1 MSRMNKNNRGKE
13 KGVQAHKPDM
23 GILMYIIIMSVFGL
37 AMVFDASVFKGLE
50 IFNNQYYFVQQ
61 QIGWIILG
69 SVVGILSYLI
79 SYKYLVKISPIGFVI
94 LLFLLIFT
102 LIVSKAVNGAKG
114 WIDAGTIFSIQP
126 TEFLKPIFIAFSA
139 FYFSN
144 ERKGEEQVKH
154 KRIYLAILV
163 LTIIP
168 ILLQPDFGSAMVII
182 AIGIA
187 IYFIS
192 DTSKQHFKEL
202 IIVLSVG
209 LIAILILGSF
219 ASYRVQRLNTWTEI
233 LQTGDVA
240 NKSGDGYQMY
250 QTLIGIGSGGMWGK
264 GFGQS
269 RQRFGYLPENTAFT
283 DSIVAV
289 YLEEFGYM
297 GGIVLILSIM
307 FFLWKCISIANRVS
321 DRNGKYLIFG
331 LSIWIVFQSLLN
343 IAVNIGLL
351 PLTGITLPFISYGGS
366 SMISLFIGAGLIL
379 NVSRY
384 TDEKNTR

>member
-1 MSRMNKNNRGKE
+1 
-13 KGVQAHKPDM
+13 
-23 GILMYIIIMSVFGL
+23 
-37 AMVFDASVFKGLE
+37 
-50 IFNNQYYFVQQ
+50 
-61 QIGWIILG
+61 
-69 SVVGILSYLI
+69 
-79 SYKYLVKISPIGFVI
+79 
-94 LLFLLIFT
+94 
-102 LIVSKAVNGAKG
+102 
-114 WIDAGTIFSIQP
+114 
-126 TEFLKPIFIAFSA
+126 
-139 FYFSN
+139 
-144 ERKGEEQVKH
+144 
-154 KRIYLAILV
+154 
-163 LTIIP
+163 
-168 ILLQPDFGSAMVII
+168 
-182 AIGIA
+182 
-187 IYFIS
+187 
-192 DTSKQHFKEL
+192 
-202 IIVLSVG
+202 
-209 LIAILILGSF
+209 
-219 ASYRVQRLNTWTEI
+219 
-233 LQTGDVA
+233 
-240 NKSGDGYQMY
+240 MY

-307 FFLWKCISIANRVS
+307 FFLWKCISIANRVT

-331 LSIWIVFQSLLN
+331 LAIWIVFQSLLN